1 MGTFNKF
8 STLVAAPIVAL
19 GLSVAAPAKA
29 VPVDAEI
36 LLLMDVSGSVNSTEF
51 NLQRTG
57 YANAFQSA
65 AVHSAIA
72 STTNGVAV
80 RLVQWSGATQ
90 QAESI
95 AWTHIFDVASSNA
108 VGAAIAAMSRSFS
121 GSTAIGAAINNTF
134 ASIGDEV
141 GGTAN
146 GFEILRQVIDV
157 SGDGTAN
164 DGIASVTGRNNA
176 LAAGVDVINGLVIG
190 GSSGVLSHYQSDVIG
205 GTNGNGSPAFALT
218 ASTFSDFETAITN
231 KLSAEI
237 TGTGIPE
244 PGMIAIFGLGLAGLA
259 YTRRR
264 KAA

>member
-141 GGTAN
+141 
-146 GFEILRQVIDV
+146 DV
-157 SGDGTAN
+157 SGDGTTN

-237 TGTGIPE
+237 TGTGIPD

>member
-57 YANAFQSA
+57 YANAFHSA

-141 GGTAN
+141 
-146 GFEILRQVIDV
+146 DV
-157 SGDGTAN
+157 SGDGTTN

>member
-141 GGTAN
+141 
-146 GFEILRQVIDV
+146 DV
-157 SGDGTAN
+157 SGDGTTN

-218 ASTFSDFETAITN
+218 ASTFSDFETAIAN

>member
-36 LLLMDVSGSVNSTEF
+36 LLLMDLSGSVNSTEF

-80 RLVQWSGATQ
+80 RLVQWSGATL

-141 GGTAN
+141 
-146 GFEILRQVIDV
+146 DV
-157 SGDGTAN
+157 SGDRTTN

>member
-141 GGTAN
+141 
-146 GFEILRQVIDV
+146 DV
-157 SGDGTAN
+157 SGDGTTN

-231 KLSAEI
+231 NLSAEI

>member
-1 MGTFNKF
+1 MGTLNKF

-36 LLLMDVSGSVNSTEF
+36 LLLMDVSRSVNSTEF

-141 GGTAN
+141 
-146 GFEILRQVIDV
+146 DV
-157 SGDGTAN
+157 SGDGTTN

-205 GTNGNGSPAFALT
+205 GTNENGSPAFALT

-231 KLSAEI
+231 KLSAKI

>member
-141 GGTAN
+141 
-146 GFEILRQVIDV
+146 DV
-157 SGDGTAN
+157 SGDGTTN